1 MKILI
6 KENQYKK
13 LLETITNEKVICDKC
28 GSSWDLS
35 DGGDNPFICHKCG
48 YDNEETLEPTSFT
61 YVTMK
66 PFKKHKTER
75 YYFNDVLNVPDNSP
89 IKGKIKLNGADGN
102 FILDKNELFFDDV
115 KHNISINKND
125 FYKNYPEY
133 KKTNNAEKI
142 GITPSSIRKAL
153 SIAFPK
159 KGDKGWFEETLG
171 TEGITAGLRGYYT
184 IGEKIGDGEDW
195 SIMNYFDT
203 KDEIHNLLYLK
214 YIESGEEEPIVDW
227 LENLFKNDESFT
239 QLLVDRQWK
248 SISSG
253 LKLERDSVD
262 NFLNKKGGGNVKYY
276 PHGSKMDRWFGVD
289 VTIDGINYQIKPLF
303 SYSKEVE
310 SFSEPIGASAGM
322 QTQPKQTD
330 VTKYFVKTYGMKNY
344 ITKKSKVN
352 KIVFSNE
359 ICKLR
364 QSFTCLSSKPLSF
377 LSQSCYSYQ
386 LSKC

>member
-28 GSSWDLS
+28 GSSWDLA
-35 DGGDNPFICHKCG
+35 DGGNDPYVCNKCG
-48 YDNEETLEPTSFT
+48 HDNEEKSETTTFT

-66 PFKKHKTER
+66 PYTKFKTDR
-75 YYFNDVLNVPDNSP
+75 YYFNDVRKVSNDPQITDKV
-89 IKGKIKLNGADGN
+89 KINGPSGD
-102 FILDKNELFFDDV
+102 FIFDKNKLIFDLV
-115 KHNISINKND
+115 KDTIYINKED
-125 FYKNYPEY
+125 FYIEYPHY
-133 KKTNNAEKI
+133 KKINNAETI
-142 GITPSSIRKAL
+142 GITSSNIREAL
-153 SIAFPK
+153 SLAFPK
-159 KGDKGWFEETLG
+159 KGNKGWFEETLG
-171 TEGITAGLRGYYT
+171 AEGITSGLRGYYT

-214 YIESGEEEPIVDW
+214 YVESGSEEPIIDW
-227 LENLFKNDESFT
+227 LVDLFTNDKSFT

-262 NFLNKKGGGNVKYY
+262 NFLNKIGGGNVKYY

-303 SYSKEVE
+303 SYSEE
-310 SFSEPIGASAGM
+310 GNN
-322 QTQPKQTD
+322 
-330 VTKYFVKTYGMKNY
+330 YFVKTYGMKNY
-344 ITKKSKVN
+344 ISKKSKVD
-352 KIVFSNE
+352 KIVFSNKDAALVFNNSDYD
-359 ICKLR
+359 II
-364 QSFTCLSSKPLSF
+364 SKNYVIFNQKPEKIS
-377 LSQSCYSYQ
+377 
-386 LSKC
+386 